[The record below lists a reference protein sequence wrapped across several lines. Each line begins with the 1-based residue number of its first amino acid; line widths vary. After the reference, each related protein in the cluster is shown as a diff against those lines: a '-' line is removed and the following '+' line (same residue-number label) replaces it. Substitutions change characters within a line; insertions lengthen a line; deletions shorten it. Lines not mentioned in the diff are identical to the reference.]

1 MMLRT
6 AAILASSL
14 VSLSLVSC
22 GSGKVEEETEESA
35 VITVKVASPE
45 VRSVAIDSRFAATIE
60 TDTVNVVPMVAGE
73 VTSKNFEVG
82 DHVEEGD
89 LLFTIDDEA
98 AKIAVTQANAALTT
112 AKAGYD
118 TSLAQNIQAQA
129 QSGVTFAGIIEG
141 QKQMEYSLDSAKA
154 GSIQAKYSA
163 NSAHRTLEYYEEQIS
178 NIDTDINDA
187 NDTLDKID
195 AAINK
200 AKKATPPVDTT
211 GLETQKQSIKST
223 IRTLENSKDQ
233 MEMYRDTG
241 RNSAGSAD
249 SAYMNTLEAIELAE
263 LQLEDYKKYNEV
275 AAMWGINTSLVSA
288 DAGLKSADAAVKQ
301 AQAAVENAKIA
312 LDHTT
317 VKAPV
322 SGTITAINVSEHNLA
337 SQGAPAY
344 VIEDETAKKIVF
356 YVADETVR
364 NLAPGNTA
372 VVSRNNEE
380 YEAKIVEVGTTVD
393 QNTGL
398 YKVKAV
404 SDADFNPGTS
414 VTVTTA
420 SRIDNSSVTVPF
432 NAVYYDGE
440 QPFVYIVENGKA
452 RRRDIE
458 SGISDGDL
466 MAVTSGLTP
475 ADTIIISWSSG
486 LREGAD
492 VVAEGAD
499 DKSGSGS
506 KDAFHKTASV
516 SPAVAPQ
523 TGGTGTG
530 SDAAPRADGGDAGQA
545 GDGPSA
551 SDSPHI
557 NEEEPLG

>member
-6 AAILASSL
+6 AAILASAL

-22 GSGKVEEETEESA
+22 GSEKVEEETEESA

-73 VTSKNFEVG
+73 VTSKHFEVG

-141 QKQMEYSLDSAKA
+141 EKQKEYSLDSAKA
-154 GSIQAKYSA
+154 ASIQAKYSA
-163 NSAHRTLEYYEEQIS
+163 NTAYRTLEYYEEQIT
-178 NIDTDINDA
+178 NIGKDIDDA
-187 NDTLDKID
+187 NDTLDKVN

-211 GLETQKQSIKST
+211 GLETQKQTIKST
-223 IRTLENSKDQ
+223 IRTLENSRDQ

-301 AQAAVENAKIA
+301 AQATVENAKIA

-364 NLAPGNTA
+364 NLAPGNPA
-372 VVSRNNEE
+372 VVSRNGEE
-380 YEAKIVEVGTTVD
+380 YDAKIVEVGSTID
-393 QNTGL
+393 QDTGL

-404 SDADFNPGTS
+404 SDADFNAGTS
-414 VTVTTA
+414 VTITTA
-420 SRIDNSSVTVPF
+420 SRVDHSSLTVPF
-432 NAVYYDGE
+432 NAVYFDGE
-440 QPFVYIVENGKA
+440 QPFVYVAENGKA
-452 RRRDIE
+452 VRRDIQ
-458 SGISDGDL
+458 SGLSDGDL
-466 MAVTSGLTP
+466 MSVTSGLSP
-475 ADTIIISWSSG
+475 SDSVVVSWGSG
-486 LREGAD
+486 LRNGAD
-492 VVAEGAD
+492 IEIEETKTAQKQAETAEKAVSGTAV
-499 DKSGSGS
+499 KAGSGT
-506 KDAFHKTASV
+506 KETGGTAVKTASEAKETGEI
-516 SPAVAPQ
+516 SKETAPEAEE
-523 TGGTGTG
+523 TAGTAETVG
-530 SDAAPRADGGDAGQA
+530 
-545 GDGPSA
+545 
-551 SDSPHI
+551 
-557 NEEEPLG
+557 